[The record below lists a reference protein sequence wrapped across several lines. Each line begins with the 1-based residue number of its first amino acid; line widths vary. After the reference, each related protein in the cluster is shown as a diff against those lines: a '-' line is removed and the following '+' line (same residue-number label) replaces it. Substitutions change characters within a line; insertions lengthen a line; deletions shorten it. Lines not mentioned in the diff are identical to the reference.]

1 MADFH
6 YIHIMF
12 IMKKEI
18 ILVLIGFAL
27 GFFFARITVKENDR
41 ERLVAGKKT
50 TGSVYVDFKVGKQL
64 KEFKTDISDLPLV
77 FWKTDT
83 VVKENSVYLKQE
95 IDTVKILEDFLLKR
109 DYSFNVFN
117 DDKGKLDVKQT
128 IQYNR
133 LQSFDYTFTPIH
145 IERTR
150 TKERLFVPFVSAS
163 YNTLNYVGAGGGVFI
178 KDLGL
183 EYNYLYNNLNK
194 SNGHLFSLKYKF

>member
-1 MADFH
+1 
-6 YIHIMF
+6 
-12 IMKKEI
+12 MKPQR
-18 ILVLIGFAL
+18 ILLSILIAL
-27 GFFFARITVKENDR
+27 TVGFFIGRATLATNEKVRHV
-41 ERLVAGKKT
+41 VGKQT

-128 IQYNR
+128 IQFNR
-133 LQSFDYTFTPIH
+133 LQSFDYTFTPIQKE
-145 IERTR
+145 ITR
-150 TKERLFVPFVSAS
+150 TSERLFVPFVSAS
-163 YNTLNYVGAGGGVFI
+163 FSTLNYVGAGGGVFI